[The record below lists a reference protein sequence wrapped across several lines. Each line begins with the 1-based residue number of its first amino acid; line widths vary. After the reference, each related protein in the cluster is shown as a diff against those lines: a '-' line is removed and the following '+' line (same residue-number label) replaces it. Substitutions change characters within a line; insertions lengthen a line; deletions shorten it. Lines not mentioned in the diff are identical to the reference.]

1 MENLMKGRRLIG
13 ENGNVYVI
21 EGLISRGTGQGD
33 IYRAYNL
40 RKEKFA
46 LKLFHKG
53 DMRVLRKQIEKLI
66 RRGQA
71 SEAFVMPIE
80 IVEAD
85 GRLGYVMELVGKEY
99 ISAAALFNG
108 VEENGR
114 RVSLDWSTKLILLA
128 KLTDA
133 LAVLSNADLGVMDVK
148 FDNIK
153 IDIEN
158 HKVKIL
164 DTDTIV
170 YARDKSVVLG
180 TIGFMPPLTMTGKE
194 KPNKHNDAYAVA
206 VLIFM
211 SLIGIHPLDGK
222 RRDQPCNENIDAY
235 LFGTHPVYVFH
246 PTDASNRP
254 VPRDGMG
261 RRQQC
266 AIDKMKKYPAYFKK
280 AMERTFVDG
289 LFKGEKRVAIAEWS
303 EILERLYF
311 DGFICENCGEEHFL
325 DTGEKECDV
334 CQKPLE
340 KPVFLQGE
348 RSLPLFNGL
357 TVFSDDLFTGVNKY
371 ELFKVV
377 TTKFDGRFG
386 LENLTANT
394 VCMRLKNGEERFFSR
409 GEAFPIFLDCELEI
423 ENKILKF
430 I

>member
-1 MENLMKGRRLIG
+1 METLKKGRRLVG
-13 ENGNVYVI
+13 ENGGLYEI
-21 EGLISRGTGQGD
+21 ESLISQGTGQGD
-33 IYRAYNL
+33 IYRAHNAK
-40 RKEKFA
+40 KERFA
-46 LKLFHKG
+46 IKLFHKG
-53 DMRVLRKQIEKLI
+53 DTVALRKQIERLI

-71 SEAFVMPIE
+71 CEAFVTPIE
-80 IVEAD
+80 IVQAD
-85 GRLGYVMELVGKEY
+85 GRTGYAMELVGKEY

-114 RVSLDWSTKLILLA
+114 RVALDWSIKLVLLA
-128 KLTDA
+128 KIADA
-133 LAVLSNADLGVMDVK
+133 LAVLANADLGVMDVK

-158 HKVKIL
+158 LRVRIL

-170 YARDKSVVLG
+170 YAKDKSVVLG
-180 TIGFMPPLTMTGKE
+180 TVGFMPPLTMTGKE
-194 KPNKHNDAYAVA
+194 KPNRYNDAYAVA

-222 RRDQPCNENIDAY
+222 RRNQPCNEHIDTY

-254 VPRDGMG
+254 IPSDGLG
-261 RRQQC
+261 RQQQC
-266 AIDKMKKYPAYFKK
+266 AIDKMKKYPDYFKK

-289 LFKGEKRVAIAEWS
+289 LFQGEKRVAIAEWS
-303 EILERLYF
+303 EILERLYL

-325 DTGEKECDV
+325 DTNAKECNA

-340 KPVFLQGE
+340 KPVYLRGE
-348 RSLPLFNGL
+348 RGLPLFNGL
-357 TVFSDDLFTGVNKY
+357 IVYSDDLLVTANRY

-386 LENLTANT
+386 LECLTGNT
-394 VCMRLKNGEERFFSR
+394 VTLRLKNGEERVFAR
-409 GEAFPIFLDCELEI
+409 GDIFPIFLDSEI
-423 ENKILKF
+423 EVENKIF
-430 I
+430 NFM